1 MERTAQE
8 TDEIIKD
15 IKLKVNLLTS
25 IDKRFLIKYIK
36 QTIRDEPFET
46 KSQNLLSKPTV
57 LIEPKETIEKNEEL
71 HRNNLVKFNF

>member
-1 MERTAQE
+1 MERTSQE

-36 QTIRDEPFET
+36 QTIRDEP
-46 KSQNLLSKPTV
+46 
-57 LIEPKETIEKNEEL
+57 KETIEKNEEL

>member
-1 MERTAQE
+1 MERTTQE

-36 QTIRDEPFET
+36 QSIKD
-46 KSQNLLSKPTV
+46 
-57 LIEPKETIEKNEEL
+57 EPKETIEKNEEL
-71 HRNNLVKFNF
+71 HRDNLVKFHF